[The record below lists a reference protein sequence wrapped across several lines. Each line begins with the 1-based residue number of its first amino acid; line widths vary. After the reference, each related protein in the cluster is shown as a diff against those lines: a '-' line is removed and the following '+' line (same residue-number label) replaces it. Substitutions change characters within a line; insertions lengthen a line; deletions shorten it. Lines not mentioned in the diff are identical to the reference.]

1 MEPSL
6 ISSSLS
12 PKERERFHNLLK
24 LAANSPFQ
32 GERDAA
38 LAAAERLVAKH
49 GMTLDEAAQRAVEDN
64 QAEAREKERAQT
76 HAEQDAARR
85 FREAE
90 TRRAADKDRWEQA
103 LREARARG
111 LDDEPKPKPK
121 GPPPNF
127 SRPRSQTRRN
137 PVVFAQVLLKET
149 GLPIQEI
156 ASITKLDIYQVVGI
170 KLKLREAEAA

>member
-1 MEPSL
+1 M
-6 ISSSLS
+6 
-12 PKERERFHNLLK
+12 K

-38 LAAAERLVAKH
+38 LAAAERLVSKH

-64 QAEAREKERAQT
+64 ETEAREQARAKT

-90 TRRAADKDRWEQA
+90 ARRAADKERWEQA
-103 LREARARG
+103 WQDAKARG
-111 LDDEPKPKPK
+111 LDEQPKEKPK

-127 SRPRSQTRRN
+127 TRPRSNRRRN

-149 GLPIQEI
+149 GLPLQEI
-156 ASITKLDIYQVVGI
+156 AAITQLDMYQVVGL
-170 KLKLREAEAA
+170 KLKLRDAEAA